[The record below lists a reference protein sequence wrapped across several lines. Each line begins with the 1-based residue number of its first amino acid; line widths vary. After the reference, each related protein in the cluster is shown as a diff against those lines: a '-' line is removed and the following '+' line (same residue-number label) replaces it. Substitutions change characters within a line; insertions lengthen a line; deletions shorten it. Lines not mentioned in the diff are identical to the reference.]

1 MEVKAMLSEA
11 LNITGTSMQKMPR
24 ASEQIDVSR
33 KKTKEEPDKSQEN
46 TDKNAIPPEELL
58 DQIKALTENGIYSV
72 RFENDERSQALVV
85 KIVDSE
91 TNEVIRQVPA
101 EEILGLR
108 KALTDFQGNFVDTTS

>member
-1 MEVKAMLSEA
+1 MISEA

-33 KKTKEEPDKSQEN
+33 KKVKEEQDKPQNN
-46 TDKNAIPPEELL
+46 TEKNAAQPEELL

-72 RFENDERSQALVV
+72 RFENDERSRALVV

-91 TNEVIRQVPA
+91 TQEVIRQVPA
-101 EEILGLR
+101 EEMLGLK

>member
-1 MEVKAMLSEA
+1 MLSEA